1 VHEGAT
7 LASQST
13 TSETEGKP
21 ALARDQWLVGGVALL
36 RAPAARLLAW
46 LGESTTLVSA
56 TLMGAAAAI
65 WWMNL
70 GAIDESRIS
79 DIGFISALPLETLLA
94 PVLLSAGFVV
104 ALNGHHLYQPL
115 LVTGLVLL
123 VLMLHG
129 TPSAVQ
135 EVPRFSTTYVH
146 AGYGEAIMRTGELF
160 VNRDARFSWPL
171 FFILTAFMTSIA
183 GLENP
188 LALTAWIPT
197 ISNLLYLI
205 PLFLILRALTADRR
219 LVWLGL
225 WIFVM
230 SNWVGQD
237 YFSPQGFNIL
247 LWLTTLAILLTWF
260 RTGER
265 APLSGLAAWVRR
277 LIRSPAP
284 AGASPD
290 EVIPRPAVSART
302 RAGLVL
308 VLVLLAVVV
317 VSSHQL
323 TPFALVVSTGLLVIT
338 RQTVLRGF
346 PILVGLLLG
355 TWLSYMTLAF
365 LAGHINSLLA
375 EALQAEA
382 VATAAISDRL
392 RGNPGHI
399 FVVSERIAFSGVFWV
414 IAFLG
419 GIRRFW
425 NGQWDLAPALLAG
438 FPFGFLGLQSYGGEM
453 LLRVYL
459 FAMPFMCF
467 FVAGL
472 FYPRLRAV
480 SRLQPLLIFALS
492 AALILGFWVARFGN
506 DRADRMTA
514 DEVAA
519 ADRAVALVPA
529 GSVIATGNHNSPL
542 GYDKYDKFQRIGL
555 VSGFVSFR
563 ADQIAEAFLEVAA
576 GRPAYMY
583 LSESQRSFFDLNGF
597 PGEEWDL
604 LVEEFK
610 VSPSFRLVFQT
621 GDTYLFQLIGVAPEA
636 AP

>member
-1 VHEGAT
+1 M
-7 LASQST
+7 
-13 TSETEGKP
+13 
-21 ALARDQWLVGGVALL
+21 ARYQLVVGDIAVL
-36 RAPAARLLAW
+36 RAPAARVVAW
-46 LGESTTLVSA
+46 LGESTTLVSSV
-56 TLMGAAAAI
+56 LIGAAAVI
-65 WWMNL
+65 WWTSL
-70 GAIDESRIS
+70 GTIDESLIS
-79 DIGFISALPLETLLA
+79 DIGFITALPPGTLLA
-94 PVLLSAGFVV
+94 PVLLSAAFVI
-104 ALNGHHLYQPL
+104 ALNGHRLYQPV
-115 LVTGLVLL
+115 LVAALVLL
-123 VLMLHG
+123 VVVLHG
-129 TPSAVQ
+129 TPSAIQ

-146 AGYGEAIMRTGELF
+146 AGFGEAIMRTGELF

-171 FFILTAFMTSIA
+171 FFILTAYVTSIA

-205 PLFLILRALTADRR
+205 PLFMIFRVLTADRR

-230 SNWVGQD
+230 ANWVGQD

-247 LWLTTLAILLTWF
+247 LLLTTLAILLTWF

-265 APLSGLAAWVRR
+265 ALLWGLAARVRR

-284 AGASPD
+284 TGPSPE
-290 EVIPRPAVSART
+290 EVIPRPAVSSKA

-308 VLVLLAVVV
+308 VLVLLAAVIVA
-317 VSSHQL
+317 SHQL
-323 TPFALVVSTGLLVIT
+323 TPFALFISTGLIVIT
-338 RQTVLRGF
+338 RQTTLRGF

-355 TWLSYMTLAF
+355 TWLSYMTLAY

-392 RGNPGHI
+392 RGNPGHV
-399 FVVSERIAFSGVFWV
+399 FVVTERIVFSGVFWG

-438 FPFGFLGLQSYGGEM
+438 FPFGFLALQSYGGEM

-459 FAMPFMCF
+459 IALPFMCF

-472 FYPRLRAV
+472 FYPRIRAV
-480 SRLQPLLIFALS
+480 SRLQPVLILLLS
-492 AALILGFWVARFGN
+492 TALILGFQVARFGN

-519 ADRAVALVPA
+519 ADRAIALAPA

-542 GYDKYDKFQRIGL
+542 GYDKYDKFVRVGL
-555 VSGFVSFR
+555 VGGFVSFT
-563 ADQIAEAFLEVAA
+563 ADQIAEAFRKIAA
-576 GRPAYMY
+576 GRPAFLY

-604 LVEEFK
+604 LVEEMK
-610 VSPSFRLVFQT
+610 VSTNFRIVFET
-621 GDTYLFQLIGVAPEA
+621 GDTYLFELVDTTADAVP
-636 AP
+636 